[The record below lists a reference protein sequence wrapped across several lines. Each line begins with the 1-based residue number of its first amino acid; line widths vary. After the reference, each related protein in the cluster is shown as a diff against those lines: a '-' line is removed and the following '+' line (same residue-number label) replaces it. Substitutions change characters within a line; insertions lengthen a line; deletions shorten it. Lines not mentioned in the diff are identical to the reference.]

1 MKESVWG
8 YMVIVA
14 GVIIIFIIFFFQNVT
29 NTDEHNMT
37 LLKEVTEASM
47 NDAID
52 WTTYKDTGR
61 VKITEDVFV
70 ESFIRRF
77 PESAQLSSV
86 YRIEIYNVQEEPPIV
101 NIRVLST
108 ESTNYI
114 IGSND
119 FTVTNTINT
128 ILETDTKR
136 AVAEIE

>member
-1 MKESVWG
+1 M
-8 YMVIVA
+8 
-14 GVIIIFIIFFFQNVT
+14 GVQFST
-29 NTDEHNMT
+29 
-37 LLKEVTEASM
+37 
-47 NDAID
+47 
-52 WTTYKDTGR
+52 
-61 VKITEDVFV
+61 VFV

-77 PESAQLSSV
+77 SESAQLSSV
-86 YRIEIYNVQEEPPIV
+86 YRIEIYNVQEEPPLV

-119 FTVTNTINT
+119 FTVTNTINA